1 MKTATKTN
9 YIISEIPADYEEQ
22 FVLFMLEFRK
32 QTGCRFRFKADG
44 RTNQPLTDFPGTFY

>member
-44 RTNQPLTDFPGTFY
+44 RTNQPMTDFPGTFC